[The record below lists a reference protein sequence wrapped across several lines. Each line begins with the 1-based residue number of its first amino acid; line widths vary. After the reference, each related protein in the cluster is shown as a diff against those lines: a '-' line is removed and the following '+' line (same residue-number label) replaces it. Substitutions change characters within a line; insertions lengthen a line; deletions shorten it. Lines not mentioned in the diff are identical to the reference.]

1 MDENEI
7 ILTDNGKATLR
18 FLQENDKE
26 YVGIELM
33 RILGFKSMSA
43 FTSLYNKGLLAKG
56 TPAIRDFTNNKGET
70 KPKEYLTYHLTD
82 AGSAYIL

>member
-56 TPAIRDFTNNKGET
+56 TPAIRDVTNNKGET

-82 AGSAYIL
+82 AGRAYIL